1 MFYGLTQ
8 KEKESKIESFSFSF
22 ILLSLLNNLLWLA
35 YAHKIGDQ
43 NLAIPNFLGKYSIL
57 TRLTFGILF
66 VVLGTSVAILLTM
79 LYLSVS
85 RNQNQLI
92 AALCLVS
99 IA

>member
-43 NLAIPNFLGKYSIL
+43 NLAIPNFLG
-57 TRLTFGILF
+57 
-66 VVLGTSVAILLTM
+66 TSVAILLTM